1 MGVISDAIDSLQEWC
16 ENLFK
21 DGIKSQ
27 FDSISDL
34 MTETFHKTTEDGG
47 LISTFLT
54 GHPAS
59 FSGSASGGTTI
70 WSTIETLCN
79 NVVVPIG
86 GFILVIILL
95 NDLIQTV
102 IRGNNFKDFDDS
114 IFIKWIIKALCGVI
128 LVSNVFYIASALFS
142 FGTDACANGITT
154 LFGTGDFLS
163 TDLALK
169 KSALNSLGLGE
180 LITVWFIS
188 LIVHLGVMI
197 MMVAIVIVLAS
208 RIIEVF
214 MYLGVAPIPMAAMLD
229 SGEWSGI
236 GKNWIKQLLALSFQ
250 GFFIIIALG
259 IFKTLLVDEIQHN
272 KAAMENSD
280 DETGNAGHDYYA
292 DENYDTDGNATLIKH
307 EKIIYD
313 SEEMQFIAVTTKDGD
328 VFYILINYSAEGD
341 EDNVF
346 FLNKVDDFD
355 LYSLLYAG
363 NEEEEEKD
371 PAEQAKKYADAATN
385 IIAFS
390 AHHQCKWRTKSFLSS
405 LNQMLVYIVI
415 IVVKTN
421 LLITAKSRIYNVN
434 IVEDLLVIRLY
445 TIGQHDFSSEQRC
458 FINTAQAFQQFKQ
471 LF

>member
-1 MGVISDAIDSLQEWC
+1 MAGGVWAAGIRKGWC

-21 DGIKSQ
+21 DDIKSQ

-59 FSGSASGGTTI
+59 FSGSASDGTTI

-102 IRGNNFKDFDDS
+102 IRGNNFKDFDNS

-188 LIVHLGVMI
+188 MGGTSQL
-197 MMVAIVIVLAS
+197 
-208 RIIEVF
+208 
-214 MYLGVAPIPMAAMLD
+214 
-229 SGEWSGI
+229 
-236 GKNWIKQLLALSFQ
+236 QLLGRRKRGNRYVLQSGKRCLYLQRQTIQISFQ
-250 GFFIIIALG
+250 
-259 IFKTLLVDEIQHN
+259 TH
-272 KAAMENSD
+272 
-280 DETGNAGHDYYA
+280 
-292 DENYDTDGNATLIKH
+292 
-307 EKIIYD
+307 
-313 SEEMQFIAVTTKDGD
+313 
-328 VFYILINYSAEGD
+328 
-341 EDNVF
+341 
-346 FLNKVDDFD
+346 
-355 LYSLLYAG
+355 
-363 NEEEEEKD
+363 
-371 PAEQAKKYADAATN
+371 
-385 IIAFS
+385 
-390 AHHQCKWRTKSFLSS
+390 
-405 LNQMLVYIVI
+405 
-415 IVVKTN
+415 
-421 LLITAKSRIYNVN
+421 
-434 IVEDLLVIRLY
+434 RLY
-445 TIGQHDFSSEQRC
+445 I
-458 FINTAQAFQQFKQ
+458 
-471 LF
+471 